1 MIDVIKVKEIDDDMR
16 DLGLDGPDSADDD
29 NAGMDPE
36 FKQTP
41 MIIQVGKVIDSR
53 GNPNPIKSV
62 KADDG
67 KEHPITPDQASAIKM
82 FLSANYDIQKKRQF
96 TKDVQNSETLGALL
110 KGKSPTEMKDIF
122 LKMFPSPKSPYH
134 SYHHALTAD
143 R

>member
-1 MIDVIKVKEIDDDMR
+1 MIDDIKVKEIDDDMR

-67 KEHPITPDQASAIKM
+67 KEHPITPDQLQTMTYKRNVSLQKM
-82 FLSANYDIQKKRQF
+82 YKTVK
-96 TKDVQNSETLGALL
+96 
-110 KGKSPTEMKDIF
+110 
-122 LKMFPSPKSPYH
+122 H
-134 SYHHALTAD
+134 
-143 R
+143 

>member
-1 MIDVIKVKEIDDDMR
+1 MKIKEMIDDIKVKEIDDDMR

-62 KADDG
+62 KADNG

-82 FLSANYDIQKKRQF
+82 FLTANYDIQKKRQF

-122 LKMFPSPKSPYH
+122 LKMYAPKGREQSAY
-134 SYHHALTAD
+134 A
-143 R
+143 